1 MSIDASLDPSLDTS
15 LVKSVSHRTPD
26 ADDQYRALLRS
37 LRRRKGFGLIF
48 IQAAPAKATELIAQ
62 VRQDLPQKHI
72 EVLQL
77 EQPIDKLLP
86 LIEQLPDRDKIN
98 ILFIQGIERSLTDY
112 IRPGYG
118 GQGDYYTLDTVPPIL
133 SHLNQQ
139 RDSLRDRFPH
149 LCFVFVLPRFALKFF
164 IHRAPDFFDWR
175 AGIYDFPS
183 DGEILMQSSEQ
194 VLAAGDYNQ
203 YLSLTHAERLDQ
215 IHAIQALLD
224 EPSLPVNKRVSLWLE
239 QGLVWAADRAH
250 ELALTCFNQAIH
262 YKPDYHEAWY
272 NRGKALSALRRKEE
286 AISSYDHAIGIK
298 PDYHEAWYNRGNALS
313 ALGRKEEAISSYD
326 HALAIKPDLH
336 AAWNNRGNA
345 LSALGR
351 KEEAIS
357 SYDHAIGI
365 KPDYHEAWNNRGNAL
380 SALGRKEE
388 AISSYDHALAIKP
401 DKYNAWDNRGDVL
414 QELGRYEDAL
424 ASYDRAIALKP
435 DYHFPHKG
443 RGTVLMQLGRHDEAL
458 TSFDRAIALKP
469 DYAAAYY
476 NKARC
481 LALQGN
487 IAATVE
493 TLQQAIALKP
503 DYRDLAQMEA
513 DFDRVRSDERFQSLI
528 EA

>member
-15 LVKSVSHRTPD
+15 LVKSISHRTPD
-26 ADDQYRALLRS
+26 TDDQYRALLRS

-203 YLSLTHAERLDQ
+203 YLSLSHAERLDQ

-224 EPSLPVNKRVSLWLE
+224 EPSLPVDKRVSLWLE
-239 QGLVWAADRAH
+239 QGLVWAVDRAY

-262 YKPDYHEAWY
+262 YKPDYHEAWN
-272 NRGKALSALRRKEE
+272 NRGVALSDLGRKEE
-286 AISSYDHAIGIK
+286 AISSYDQALAIK
-298 PDYHEAWYNRGNALS
+298 PTLHEAWYNRGNALS
-313 ALGRKEEAISSYD
+313 DLGRKEEAISSYD
-326 HALAIKPDLH
+326 QAL
-336 AAWNNRGNA
+336 
-345 LSALGR
+345 
-351 KEEAIS
+351 E
-357 SYDHAIGI
+357 
-365 KPDYHEAWNNRGNAL
+365 
-380 SALGRKEE
+380 
-388 AISSYDHALAIKP
+388 IKP
-401 DKYNAWDNRGDVL
+401 DKYNAWYNRGDVL

-424 ASYDRAIALKP
+424 ASYDRAIALKS
-435 DYHFPHKG
+435 DYHFPHKS
-443 RGTVLMQLGRHDEAL
+443 RGTVLMQLGRYDEAL
-458 TSFDRAIALKP
+458 TSFDCAIALKP
-469 DYAAAYY
+469 DYATAHYD
-476 NKARC
+476 KARC
-481 LALQGN
+481 LAHQGN